1 MERIVIAMQR
11 RRGGCA
17 ACGGASREANLILSC
32 RRTSII
38 GPPVGGTFW
47 FQIFIQAPS
56 PEIWSETISGGE
68 EVLAGKWGGL
78 FLGYLLG
85 RNYRRRDRDR
95 LVPRRWMDAAV
106 YRAEVCYPFGREHGR
121 HRAVKRRDFVTLLGG
136 AAVVLPAAVGG
147 AESFPTRPIRLIVPY
162 PAGGGTD
169 IVGRVLGQK
178 LHASLGQPV
187 VIDNRG
193 GAGGTLGTAA
203 AAKSAPDGYTLLL
216 VPTSHV
222 INPSI
227 YAKLPFDTEK
237 DFAPITMAASAAI
250 LMAVHP
256 RVPADTVRGFVEAAK
271 ASPRALANYGS
282 AGTGTVFH
290 LTGELFKQLTGLQ
303 LQHVPYR
310 GGAPTVTA
318 LLAGDIPLAFE
329 TMLALQP
336 HVRAGT
342 LRALAITSQ
351 RRSAIMPDIP
361 TTAES
366 GFPSLVADN
375 SYALFAPAGTPA
387 PILTQLHDATIA
399 ALALP
404 EVRDQLREQG
414 AEVVGNSAAELAAYV
429 AAEIPKWA
437 ALARQAG
444 VKPL

>member
-1 MERIVIAMQR
+1 MLM
-11 RRGGCA
+11 
-17 ACGGASREANLILSC
+17 
-32 RRTSII
+32 
-38 GPPVGGTFW
+38 
-47 FQIFIQAPS
+47 
-56 PEIWSETISGGE
+56 
-68 EVLAGKWGGL
+68 
-78 FLGYLLG
+78 
-85 RNYRRRDRDR
+85 RRRD
-95 LVPRRWMDAAV
+95 
-106 YRAEVCYPFGREHGR
+106 FI
-121 HRAVKRRDFVTLLGG
+121 TLLGG
-136 AAVVLPAAVGG
+136 AAVILPAAVGG

-178 LHASLGQPV
+178 LHGSLGQPV

-237 DFAPITMAASAAI
+237 DFAPITMVASAAI

-256 RVPADTVRGFVEAAK
+256 RVSADTVRRFVEAAK
-271 ASPRALANYGS
+271 ASPGALANYGS

-318 LLAGDIPLAFE
+318 LLAGEIPLAFE

-342 LRALAITSQ
+342 LRALAVASP
-351 RRSAIMPDIP
+351 RRSAIMPEIP
-361 TTAES
+361 TTAEA

-387 PILTQLHDATIA
+387 PILAQLHDATVA
-399 ALALP
+399 ALALQ

-414 AEVVGNSAAELAAYV
+414 AEVVGNSAAELATYV

>member
-1 MERIVIAMQR
+1 MQFDQ
-11 RRGGCA
+11 
-17 ACGGASREANLILSC
+17 L
-32 RRTSII
+32 
-38 GPPVGGTFW
+38 
-47 FQIFIQAPS
+47 
-56 PEIWSETISGGE
+56 
-68 EVLAGKWGGL
+68 
-78 FLGYLLG
+78 
-85 RNYRRRDRDR
+85 
-95 LVPRRWMDAAV
+95 
-106 YRAEVCYPFGREHGR
+106 
-121 HRAVKRRDFVTLLGG
+121 KRRDFITLLGG
-136 AAVVLPAAVGG
+136 AAVILPAAVG

-237 DFAPITMAASAAI
+237 DFAPITMVASAAI

-256 RVPADTVRGFVEAAK
+256 NVPADTVRGFVEAAK
-271 ASPRALANYGS
+271 ASPRTLANYGS

-318 LLAGDIPLAFE
+318 LLAGEIPLAFE

-336 HVRAGT
+336 HVRAGA
-342 LRALAITSQ
+342 LRALAVTSA
-351 RRSAIMPDIP
+351 RRSAIMPEIP
-361 TTAES
+361 TTAEA
-366 GFPSLVADN
+366 GFPQLVADN
-375 SYALFAPAGTPA
+375 SYALFAPAGTPP
-387 PILTQLHDATIA
+387 PIVARLHDATIA

-404 EVRDQLREQG
+404 DVRERLHEQG
-414 AEVVGNSAAELAAYV
+414 AEVVGNSPAELAAYV
-429 AAEIPKWA
+429 TAEIPKWA
-437 ALARQAG
+437 TLARQAN
-444 VKPL
+444 VKLD